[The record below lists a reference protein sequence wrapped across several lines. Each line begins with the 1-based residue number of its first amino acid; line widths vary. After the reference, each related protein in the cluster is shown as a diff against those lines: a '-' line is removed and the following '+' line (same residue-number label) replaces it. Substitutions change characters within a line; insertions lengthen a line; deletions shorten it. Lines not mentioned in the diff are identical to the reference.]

1 METFSALLAFCAG
14 NSPVT
19 GEFPAQRP
27 VTRMFDAFFDLRLN
41 KRLSKNSGGWW
52 LRRHRA
58 RYDVIVMGMLRHHL
72 VFLLQGMEDN
82 YPPIPLLDVL
92 GVVNQDELS
101 QTSPP
106 SASLEDNSETN
117 PPGQYENNTSEW
129 LYPQQASPS
138 PSLEVTADNSDTYST
153 CQSDNDTSEWVYVPY
168 ARNPRK
174 HPPRIFKFEI
184 REVEPL
190 DNIQGNNTYRD
201 FLNRHVVSES
211 EEPENKEQW
220 NHLIID
226 RGLQNREIN
235 TFIIGT
241 EDIYTKF
248 TKHIKKNIYTHR
260 KPLFI
265 RHLVREKGK
274 NSYIVYKLSGFV
286 RVGVNQ
292 GYPVHLEPFHL
303 PAGLSNSK

>member
-1 METFSALLAFCAG
+1 
-14 NSPVT
+14 
-19 GEFPAQRP
+19 
-27 VTRMFDAFFDLRLN
+27 
-41 KRLSKNSGGWW
+41 
-52 LRRHRA
+52 
-58 RYDVIVMGMLRHHL
+58 MGMLRHHL

-92 GVVNQDELS
+92 GAVNQDELS
-101 QTSPP
+101 DNMSAHHRSTIPNERNDGGPQTSQP
-106 SASLEDNSETN
+106 SASLEVTVDNSETN
-117 PPGQYENNTSEW
+117 PPGQSENNTSEW

-138 PSLEVTADNSDTYST
+138 PLLEVTADNSDTYST
-153 CQSDNDTSEWVYVPY
+153 CQSDNDTLEWVYVPY

-184 REVEPL
+184 REVEPV
-190 DNIQGNNTYRD
+190 DNIQGNNIYRD

-220 NHLIID
+220 NQLIID

-241 EDIYTKF
+241 KDIYTKF
-248 TKHIKKNIYTHR
+248 TKHIKKNIYTHK

-292 GYPVHLEPFHL
+292 GYPVHLEPFQL
-303 PAGLSNSK
+303 PGGLSNSK